1 MTDTFTLPADDLRAV
16 FDIAV
21 GSMDFGSGFLD
32 DAEVET
38 LRRVAG
44 VIGVDPME
52 ATPSMFASKYP
63 HAFHAYTRRG
73 GEKSPN
79 CSRCSR
85 VETDAIHE
93 VHHADPE

>member
-1 MTDTFTLPADDLRAV
+1 MSEELVTLPLDDLRAT

-32 DAEVET
+32 DAEVQT
-38 LRRVAG
+38 LRRVAV

-63 HAFHAYTRRG
+63 HAFHPYTVKG
-73 GEKSPN
+73 GEKSER

-85 VETDAIHE
+85 SADDE
-93 VHHADPE
+93 VHNR

>member
-1 MTDTFTLPADDLRAV
+1 MTAETMTLPADDLRAV

-38 LRRVAG
+38 LRRVAV

-52 ATPSMFASKYP
+52 ATPSIFAAKYH
-63 HAFHAYTRRG
+63 HAFHPYTFKG
-73 GEKSPN
+73 GAKSSH
-79 CSRCSR
+79 CSRCFR
-85 VETDAIHE
+85 VEDDELHRE
-93 VHHADPE
+93 VVR